1 MVFKQMKNIDSAFKH
16 VRTFSIIT
24 ITVLFLLSGI
34 VVYKSYK
41 FASEGQER
49 IYVLANGKALEAF
62 AADRKDNIPVEARD
76 HVKIFHQLFFTLSP
90 DDKAINSSISK
101 ALYLAD
107 ESAKRVY
114 DNLKESNY
122 FSNLISGN
130 VNQTIQVD
138 SVYVD
143 PNQYPIYFKCYA
155 TQQLTRTT
163 SVVTRSLV
171 TEGYLRNV
179 SRSDNNAHGF
189 LIEKWE
195 TLENK
200 DLSVQR
206 R

>member
-1 MVFKQMKNIDSAFKH
+1 MVFKQMKNIDSAFKY
-16 VRTFSIIT
+16 VKRFSMVT
-24 ITVLFLLSGI
+24 IGALLLLSGL
-34 VVYKSYK
+34 VVYKSYR
-41 FASEGQER
+41 FAAQGQQR
-49 IYVLANGKALEAF
+49 IYVLANGKALEAY

-76 HVKIFHQLFFTLSP
+76 HVKTFHQLFFTLSP
-90 DDKAINSSISK
+90 DDQAITATISK

-122 FSNLISGN
+122 YGNLISGN

-155 TQQLTRTT
+155 KQQITRTT
-163 SVVTRSLV
+163 SVVTRDLI
-171 TEGYLRNV
+171 TEGFLRNV

-200 DLSVQR
+200 DLSIQR